1 MDPQDIEHRFAFHAA
16 HTQEKR
22 DDHGSVRQ
30 ACRQAA
36 DRINELTKPSREQSL
51 AITALEE
58 AMFWGNAALARTPE
72 EGRAA

>member
-16 HTQEKR
+16 TTDEKR
-22 DDHGSVRQ
+22 DAHGSVRQ

-36 DRINELTKPSREQSL
+36 DRINELTEPSREQSL

-58 AMFWGNAALARTPE
+58 AMFWGNAALARS
-72 EGRAA
+72 AS

>member
-16 HTQEKR
+16 PDQEKR
-22 DDHGSVRQ
+22 DAHGSVRQ

-36 DRINELTKPSREQSL
+36 DRINELTEPSREQSL

-58 AMFWGNAALARTPE
+58 AMFWGNAALARS
-72 EGRAA
+72 AS